1 MQLRTRSNGR
11 NLGEVVSKVLGAR
24 RPSELELLLGDSVLN
39 SQEAEIQV
47 RERLGLAV
55 PLRVL
60 TPTRLSEMISE
71 ARRAG
76 RDDDRWAVR
85 VGKEREG
92 VTAEAHTVGIWRLRP
107 RRGAKR

>member
-1 MQLRTRSNGR
+1 M
-11 NLGEVVSKVLGAR
+11 GAR
-24 RPSELELLLGDSVLN
+24 RPSELELLLGDAVLN
-39 SQEAEIQV
+39 SEEAEIQV

-76 RDDDRWAVR
+76 TRVVETMRDGPCGWARNVR
-85 VGKEREG
+85 
-92 VTAEAHTVGIWRLRP
+92 A
-107 RRGAKR
+107 